1 VGFEVRRDADVVG
14 GGLGVAIDIGHR

>member
-14 GGLGVAIDIGHR
+14 GGLGVAIEVGHR